1 MANTDPKAAADKATD
16 DTTKSGKAADAEAEK
31 ANAEVQA
38 KVDEET
44 ERGYRGSVPDER
56 PNSDYSLQSGPDAPE
71 LADQYREAR
80 NT

>member
-1 MANTDPKAAADKATD
+1 MAESKTESKS
-16 DTTKSGKAADAEAEK
+16 TTSDEKAADK
-31 ANAEVQA
+31 ANAEVQSQ
-38 KVDEET
+38 VDADL

-71 LADQYREAR
+71 LVEQYREAR